1 MTTSCEQI
9 PARPSATLTRAMT
22 YLFAVACGATV
33 ANLYYAQPILSTL
46 TRSFHASTGVV
57 GLVAT
62 AAQVGY
68 AIGLALLVPLGD
80 LVARRLLVPLVLM
93 VTAASLAAS
102 AVAPSIGVLIGLSFL
117 VGAGS
122 VAAQLLVPMAASLAA
137 EHERGRVVGV
147 VMSGLLLGILLA
159 RTVSGV
165 LAQVWGWRSI
175 FVVASA
181 ISVILAW
188 VLRRAL
194 PAEQERPRVSYL
206 RLLAGVVSLVRNE
219 PILRRRA
226 LFGALAFGAFS
237 VFWTTMSFLLAGAP
251 FHYGTMKIGL
261 FGLVGA
267 AGALM
272 ANVAGRLVDRGHS
285 RTTTVV
291 FATLIATSFVLLWW
305 GRHDLFMLIVGIVV
319 LDAGVQGLHVTNQSL
334 VYQLAP
340 HLRSRVTSAYMVS
353 CFVGGALGSAL
364 ASEAFAVHRWAGVCV
379 LGAVLGTA
387 AWAVAVVG
395 YPGRQVVRSRG

>member
-1 MTTSCEQI
+1 MTTIVSGPRLT
-9 PARPSATLTRAMT
+9 PALVWLMSTATGL
-22 YLFAVACGATV
+22 AVAG
-33 ANLYYAQPILSTL
+33 NYYAQPLLPAIATDMHLSAGAAGMIVT
-46 TRSFHASTGVV
+46 
-57 GLVAT
+57 T
-62 AAQVGY
+62 AQAGY
-68 AIGLALLVPLGD
+68 ALGLLLIVPLGD
-80 LVARRLLVPLVLM
+80 LFERRRLIVLM
-93 VTAASLAAS
+93 SVFAAGGLLVS
-102 AVAPSIGVLIGLSFL
+102 ALSGGLIGLL
-117 VGAGS
+117 IGTALAGVFS
-122 VAAQLLVPMAASLAA
+122 VVAQLLVPLAA
-137 EHERGRVVGV
+137 TLAEPAERGRVLGT

-159 RTVSGV
+159 RTVSGA
-165 LAQVWGWRSI
+165 LADLGGWRT
-175 FVVASA
+175 VYWVGAA
-181 ISVILAW
+181 AMLAMTALLAW
-188 VLRRAL
+188 RLPTHRQSAGLSYPRLLGSVLSLLRDEPVLRLRA
-194 PAEQERPRVSYL
+194 
-206 RLLAGVVSLVRNE
+206 
-219 PILRRRA
+219 
-226 LFGALAFGAFS
+226 FMGATAFAAFS
-237 VFWTTMSFLLAGAP
+237 VLWTSMAFLLAASP
-251 FHYGTMKIGL
+251 YGFSSATIGL